1 MQRTD
6 DSTLESNATNDW
18 RTGAARRAT
27 AAELP
32 TRTLAVVAVTTG
44 LVWVAAFALTAPDVA
59 VLLAT
64 FVCLLTL
71 PVVLPYAVV
80 RAVTAILRYREGR

>member
-6 DSTLESNATNDW
+6 DSTLESNATTDR

-32 TRTLAVVAVTTG
+32 TRTLAVVVVTTG
-44 LVWVAAFALTAPDVA
+44 LIWVVALALTAPDVA
-59 VLLAT
+59 VLLAA
-64 FVCLLTL
+64 FACLLTL
-71 PVVLPYAVV
+71 PVVLPYATV
-80 RAVTAILRYREGR
+80 RTVTAILRYREGR